1 MGRGNCCCT
10 PDYIKFGT
18 YKRRSDHRVIQ
29 RYRCRN
35 CKKSYSSASD
45 DAAYQQ
51 NKRHLNHSV
60 MMLLASNVS
69 MRRIAILLNTTRKT
83 VARKLIFLGEDCRHK
98 LDALAKQMPLV
109 TELQFDEL
117 QTIEHTKCK
126 PLSAAV
132 AVNAKT
138 REILGFQVSSMPATG
153 HLAKIARKKY
163 GFRPDHRRQG
173 LRTLLESIRS
183 VTSEQAHFLSDYCPF
198 YAPVL
203 KTVFPKATH
212 HQVLGEKACVAG
224 QGELKK
230 AGKDPLFCINQS
242 FAMLRANIN
251 RLIRRTWC
259 TTKVPERLRDHLAV
273 YAYVHNQKLLRTK
286 NA

>member
-35 CKKSYSSASD
+35 CHKSYSSASD
-45 DAAYQQ
+45 DAAYNQ
-51 NKRHLNHSV
+51 NKRQINHQI

-69 MRRIAILLNTTRKT
+69 MRRIAILLHTTRKT
-83 VARKLIFLGEDCRHK
+83 VARKLIFLGGDCRRK
-98 LDALAKQMPLV
+98 LAKSAQSMSLV
-109 TELQFDEL
+109 TDLQFDEL
-117 QTIEHTKCK
+117 QTIEHSKCK

-132 AVNAKT
+132 AVNART

-153 HLAKIARKKY
+153 HLAKISRQKY
-163 GFRPDHRRQG
+163 GFRPDHRRHG
-173 LRTLLESIRS
+173 LKALFKSIRPI
-183 VTSEQAHFLSDYCPF
+183 TSETARFLSDYCPF

-203 KTVFPKATH
+203 KQIFPKAKH
-212 HQVLGEKACVAG
+212 EQVLGDKACVAG

-242 FAMLRANIN
+242 FAMLRANVN
-251 RLIRRTWC
+251 RLIRCTWC
-259 TTKVPERLRDHLAV
+259 TTKVPDRLSDHLAI
-273 YAYVHNQKLLRTK
+273 YTYVHNTTLLKVK

>member
-10 PDYIKFGT
+10 PNYIKFGT

-35 CKKSYSSASD
+35 CQKSYSSASD

-51 NKRHLNHSV
+51 NKRHLNHSI

-163 GFRPDHRRQG
+163 GFRPDHRRHG

-203 KTVFPKATH
+203 KMVFPKAKH